1 VTTTSSVPLMS
12 EPAPVPFSDDEG
24 GPDTVPVLPPG
35 TEIAPGYEVVEHLR
49 RGDALDVY
57 AVFSTERLCSCVA
70 KVVRP
75 DRTHLERVR
84 NRLAHE
90 GYLLQTLSHPLLLR
104 GLATFTHPEVVVIAE
119 TVPGP
124 TLEDT
129 IEERSRR
136 LPAVAVCHLGTQVA
150 AATHYLHSSGY
161 LHLDIRPSNIIGH
174 GGIAKL
180 IDLSLARPP
189 GLVPRGLG
197 SHLYLSPEQAR
208 GGYVSEAADS
218 WGVGATLFEAA
229 IGLSPFDAF
238 DERDEALLDKD
249 AYLQLHRPPPP
260 LRRFRRGLP
269 PSLVS
274 LINACLREEPAERPS
289 AREIWRSL
297 TDVLAEIEPP
307 ELDED
312 DDQDEE
318 PHDRTAA
325 VDEARGG
332 VVA

>member
-1 VTTTSSVPLMS
+1 MAEQALTTSTNY
-12 EPAPVPFSDDEG
+12 
-24 GPDTVPVLPPG
+24 PDTDDDGVPVLQPG

-57 AVFSTERLCSCVA
+57 AVFGSERLCSCIA

-75 DRTHLERVR
+75 DRTHLQRVR
-84 NRLAHE
+84 NRLALE

-104 GLATFTHPEVVVIAE
+104 GLATFTHPDLVVIVE

-136 LPAVAVCHLGTQVA
+136 LPAVDICHLGSQVA
-150 AATHYLHSSGY
+150 AATHYLHCSGY

-197 SHLYLSPEQAR
+197 SHLYMSPEQAR
-208 GGYVSEAADS
+208 GGHVTEAADS
-218 WGVGATLFEAA
+218 WGIGATLYEAA
-229 IGLSPFDAF
+229 VGISPFDAF
-238 DERDEALLDKD
+238 DAHDAALLDKD
-249 AYLQLHRPPPP
+249 AYLQLHRPAPP
-260 LRRFRRGLP
+260 LARYRRRLP
-269 PSLVS
+269 PGLVA
-274 LINACLREEPAERPS
+274 LIEACLRQQPEARPS
-289 AREIWRSL
+289 ARQIWQGLS
-297 TDVLAEIEPP
+297 DVLAEIEPP
-307 ELDED
+307 EVD
-312 DDQDEE
+312 DDE
-318 PHDRTAA
+318 HDDGTAA
-325 VDEARGG
+325 FA
-332 VVA
+332 